1 VVEKIQINQMYEV
14 WPGYYFKILGDGTVR
29 ILYKKQPIIL
39 DVEDYF
45 RRLQNIAKLAEM
57 VEDQPKP
64 LLLEKLPEDKTKL
77 TANEYM
83 KMSIKEL
90 EEVIKEL
97 EEKEMYEKCAG
108 ILQLINY
115 KKETE
120 NGESNS

>member
-1 VVEKIQINQMYEV
+1 MYEV